1 MVAHLHTACV
11 TQFLHS
17 FCSLKCQVIPALGAQ
32 LCVLSWTVPLMW
44 HSCQLKC
51 SLSLRTSLNV
61 ASLLTPPSHS
71 VFHHPLVFFRD
82 VWKSL
87 VRVVTHGTD
96 SECIK
101 MYLADGFLSP
111 PPPPHLRAMK
121 AGTLC
126 VFTLLPVAY
135 AVECSK
141 DIVDAQ

>member
-11 TQFLHS
+11 PQFLHS
-17 FCSLKCQVIPALGAQ
+17 FCSLKCQVIPALGSQ
-32 LCVLSWTVPLMW
+32 LCVFSWTVPLKW
-44 HSCQLKC
+44 HSSQLKC

-87 VRVVTHGTD
+87 VRVVRHGTD

-111 PPPPHLRAMK
+111 PPPLTSAPWK
-121 AGTLC
+121 QGPC
-126 VFTLLPVAY
+126 VSLLPVAY

-141 DIVDAQ
+141 DTVDAQ